1 MENIATKPLHWRLN
15 TLLSLGTEH
24 VHELALRAAGSMTS
38 LRLLLGRCLLAL
50 HENKGYKEFGCSSAV
65 HYATQI
71 LGIGD
76 REARECR
83 RVARELQPLPELT
96 LAAEAGSIVWSKLR
110 EVVRKASPETENY
123 WLSLCGPFNSGQIQ
137 DLVKRTPWGSLPG
150 EVAEEEELVSTEL
163 RCPLAPRVFRML
175 AEARRLYSIEQ
186 DEAVTNADILE
197 AALASYI
204 AGRPVDTEVLNKA
217 REEADKDLQAQE
229 ARGLPLVQKA
239 RAIAE
244 EMGLLG
250 EAPAE
255 EQGEEEQATE
265 AELIAVA
272 LGTPSLE
279 EPEQPSEPK
288 RLTCVAELEL
298 PQASWTNP
306 RLRFNPH
313 KRLAT
318 KAQRREILRRDG
330 WKCSVPG
337 CCSSVWLH
345 LHHLKS
351 YAEGGETKPE
361 NVASLCAGCHRNLHA
376 GLLQISVNT
385 EGKLIYLDAEG
396 RRLDR
401 SVNLEMAGWLDWW
414 HGWKGREE
422 DSHYARVYH
431 GVWEV
436 AV

>member
-15 TLLSLGTEH
+15 TLLSLGTDH
-24 VHELALRAAGSMTS
+24 VHQLALRAVGSLTS

-50 HENKGYKEFGCSSAV
+50 HENKGYKKFGCSSAV

-96 LAAEAGSIVWSKLR
+96 LAAEIGNIEWSYLR
-110 EVVRKASPETENY
+110 EVVRKASPETESY
-123 WLSLCGPFNSGQIQ
+123 WLSLCGPFNARQIRE
-137 DLVKRTPWGSLPG
+137 LVKRTPWGSLPG
-150 EVAEEEELVSTEL
+150 EVEEEEELVSTEL

-175 AEARRLYSIEQ
+175 AQARGLYSIEQ
-186 DEAVTNADILE
+186 DEAVTNADIIE

-229 ARGLPLVQKA
+229 ARGLPLVQRA
-239 RAIAE
+239 RAMAE

-250 EAPAE
+250 EPAE
-255 EQGEEEQATE
+255 EHKEEEQPDE
-265 AELIAVA
+265 AELIAIA
-272 LGTPSLE
+272 LGAESL
-279 EPEQPSEPK
+279 EPEQLSNSERP
-288 RLTCVAELEL
+288 TCVAELQI
-298 PQASWTNP
+298 PQASWTNS

-330 WKCSVPG
+330 WKCSTPG
-337 CCSSVWLH
+337 CCGSVWLH

-351 YAEGGETKPE
+351 YAEGGETRAE
-361 NVASLCAGCHRNLHA
+361 NLLSTCSICHRHIHE
-376 GLLQISVNT
+376 GLLQISVDS
-385 EGKLIYLDAEG
+385 EEKLIYLDAQG

-401 SVNLEMAGWLDWW
+401 KVNLEMAGWLDWW

-422 DSHYARVYH
+422 DSHSARVYQ
-431 GVWEV
+431 GTWNV